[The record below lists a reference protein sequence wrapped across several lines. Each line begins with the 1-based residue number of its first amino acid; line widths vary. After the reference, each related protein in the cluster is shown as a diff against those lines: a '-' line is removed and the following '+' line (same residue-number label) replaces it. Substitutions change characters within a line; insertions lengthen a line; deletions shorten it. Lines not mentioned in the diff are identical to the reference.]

1 MSKTY
6 GKATPV
12 GDGDRVTYTPQAAII
27 EVAARGGFSE
37 HDILDVDPT
46 SGPTGA
52 PAVPPLATNPAPLNG
67 RQSLLDGIAGPVEDP
82 ARIVLRSVDDAIGAL
97 NAPPPMPQLWVVTG
111 RWGGLHTEAE
121 TREELLANLGEHAA
135 VDGDDVYLCPC
146 DGDHNPGCD
155 GSVHLGQPCDDDFC
169 EEPCGCEPGCRG
181 KCWENNDEAPDG
193 CLQTITALHDTAV
206 PVVRDQ
212 TVGWSRAMWHN
223 HSPGPGGLM
232 VLPKPETNSDFDC
245 WSCGG
250 WNCGSVIY
258 DDDIDIACD
267 FHEDIDDDT
276 QDAIIELWTETGRES
291 LKNASDA
298 LDVHT

>member
-52 PAVPPLATNPAPLNG
+52 PAVHQLATNPRPALRGQPLATNPAPLNG

-111 RWGGLHTEAE
+111 RWGVT
-121 TREELLANLGEHAA
+121 
-135 VDGDDVYLCPC
+135 
-146 DGDHNPGCD
+146 GCTPK
-155 GSVHLGQPCDDDFC
+155 Q
-169 EEPCGCEPGCRG
+169 
-181 KCWENNDEAPDG
+181 K
-193 CLQTITALHDTAV
+193 
-206 PVVRDQ
+206 PVK
-212 TVGWSRAMWHN
+212 S
-223 HSPGPGGLM
+223 S
-232 VLPKPETNSDFDC
+232 
-245 WSCGG
+245 
-250 WNCGSVIY
+250 
-258 DDDIDIACD
+258 
-267 FHEDIDDDT
+267 
-276 QDAIIELWTETGRES
+276 
-291 LKNASDA
+291 
-298 LDVHT
+298 

>member
-169 EEPCGCEPGCRG
+169 EGPCGCEPGCRG
-181 KCWENNDEAPDG
+181 GCWDDEAPDG

-245 WSCGG
+245 WSCGS

-258 DDDIDIACD
+258 DGDIDIACD